1 MRRRTIFAV
10 LWLYLALAFLVLPV
24 VSNAEMYVEGYLG
37 ASKAPASGQTFTVHD
52 LPAGLINQNTR
63 LDYSGHSD
71 TMLIGGLKLGTWF
84 VKEGFLGYNG
94 YPDWTKYL
102 GFYTDFSYQR
112 LYLRNQSLFGTKFG
126 ANQANPLG
134 GPVLGASF
142 GVKEF
147 GTINTDGMVATW
159 AFMFAGR
166 YGFFPD
172 SEVPFGR
179 LQPYVAVGPAI
190 LFASMK
196 PKLNTQPL
204 GITPA
209 PVLLG
214 SVRMSPGT
222 ASDTVPALAADVGL
236 RYMALKNV
244 SFDLSFRY
252 RYANPQFNFGGIDTV
267 SGNPATFKLNPVY
280 QQFSAQAGVA
290 YHF

>member
-1 MRRRTIFAV
+1 MRRRTVFAV
-10 LWLYLALAFLVLPV
+10 LWLSLALAFLVLPV

-37 ASKAPASGQTFTVHD
+37 ASKAPAAGPTFTVHY
-52 LPAGLINQNTR
+52 LPAGLITQNAP
-63 LDYSGHSD
+63 LNYSGHSD

-84 VKEGFLGYNG
+84 VKEGFLGYSG

-112 LYLRNQSLFGTKFG
+112 LYLRNQTLSGTKFV
-126 ANQANPLG
+126 ANQATPLG
-134 GPVLGASF
+134 GPVPGASF
-142 GVKEF
+142 AVKEF
-147 GTINTDGMVATW
+147 GMINADGMVATW

-204 GITPA
+204 GISAA
-209 PVLLG
+209 PPIG
-214 SVRMSPGT
+214 SIQMRPG
-222 ASDTVPALAADVGL
+222 AGSDVVPALAVDTGL

-244 SFDLSFRY
+244 SFDLSFKY
-252 RYANPQFNFGGIDTV
+252 RYANPQFTYAGLDTV
-267 SGNPATFKLNPVY
+267 TGNPATFKLNPVY
-280 QQFSAQAGVA
+280 QLFSLQAGVA